1 MGQRDE
7 EFSGFSYDELVHRAN
22 SGFPWHWEHTE
33 VANEKTRIAVASDP
47 DGMLLDAC
55 RRQDAGEE
63 GVIDPFWATTWRA
76 ASGLDRYLNRINLQN
91 QQVLEVGCGTGHV
104 GLSAA
109 LRGAHV
115 TLTDGVTDPL
125 LLVHLSTWNVRE
137 RCTIQRLRF
146 GIDKIDSKFPI
157 ILGSD
162 VTYLR
167 QLWPELLQCLKDHLA
182 PGGVVFLSD
191 PFRIIANEFSEWIQ
205 NQKNWCYSESS
216 IALPDD
222 KDHPIR
228 VMKLT
233 IT

>member
-7 EFSGFSYDELVHRAN
+7 EFSGLSYDELVHRAN

-125 LLVHLSTWNVRE
+125 LLVHLSTWSGRE
-137 RCTIQRLRF
+137 RCTIQRLR
-146 GIDKIDSKFPI
+146 
-157 ILGSD
+157 L
-162 VTYLR
+162 
-167 QLWPELLQCLKDHLA
+167 
-182 PGGVVFLSD
+182 
-191 PFRIIANEFSEWIQ
+191 
-205 NQKNWCYSESS
+205 
-216 IALPDD
+216 
-222 KDHPIR
+222 
-228 VMKLT
+228 
-233 IT
+233 

>member
-7 EFSGFSYDELVHRAN
+7 EFSGLSYDELVHRAN

-91 QQVLEVGCGTGHV
+91 QQFLEVGCGTGHV

-109 LRGAHV
+109 LRGDHV
-115 TLTDGVTDPL
+115 TLTEGVTDPL

-137 RCTIQRLRF
+137 RCSIQRLRF
-146 GIDKIDSKFPI
+146 GIDTIDSKFPI